1 MILSNYLNNQLCQIS
16 GQVHRHDDGAVTL
29 KLADFGLALVV
40 TEPLYTVCGTPTYVA
55 PEILAETGRVNY
67 ITAMFLFRKV
77 CALCETL
84 SPCLSLST
92 GYGVAVDVWA
102 MGVILYILLCGFPP
116 FRSTERN
123 QVELFKLIRAG
134 DLHFLPP
141 YWDEISESKDC
152 LTVLLSKTDLCCDHA
167 SV

>member
-84 SPCLSLST
+84 SPCLSLYRLWCSS
-92 GYGVAVDVWA
+92 GRVGNGSDPLHPALWVPS
-102 MGVILYILLCGFPP
+102 FP
-116 FRSTERN
+116 
-123 QVELFKLIRAG
+123 QYRAQSSG
-134 DLHFLPP
+134 TL
-141 YWDEISESKDC
+141 
-152 LTVLLSKTDLCCDHA
+152 
-167 SV
+167 